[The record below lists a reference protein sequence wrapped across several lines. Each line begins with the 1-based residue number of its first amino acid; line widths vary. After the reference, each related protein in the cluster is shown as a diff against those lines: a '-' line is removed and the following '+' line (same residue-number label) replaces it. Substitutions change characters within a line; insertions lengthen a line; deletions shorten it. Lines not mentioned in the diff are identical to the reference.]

1 MRRWSFRLRL
11 ALLAAAL
18 SGTVLAAFGSY
29 AWWVVRDAKI
39 GDIDAAL
46 LASAARESVHFR
58 TPDDWARFA
67 DGILPGSLG
76 ICEPAHV
83 LLLVEDGYG
92 DVVYESPNWPAG
104 IESSRLPW
112 PKARF
117 PLAPPDLPGPP
128 PLIAPAVAAYQTVAA
143 GARWRF
149 GLAASPASRV
159 AVAVNMDELSLAMDR
174 VRNGFLLAAPA
185 ALAFLAWGA
194 WFLSRRALKP
204 VRDLGQ
210 AIRGISA
217 QRLDQRLEPI
227 ADRDFAVLAD
237 GVNDMLQRLQR
248 SFTQASRFSA
258 DASHELRTPLTVL
271 QGHVERAM
279 AAVESG
285 SSLQATLGTIL
296 DETRR
301 LSAISRK
308 LLLLSQ
314 ADAGRLRLQLLP
326 FDLSKAIDELVDDT
340 RMMAPSLDIAAEVPP
355 GVSIRADA
363 DLMRQLLANL
373 ASNAVKYNVDN
384 GWIRISLQSAQGRVL
399 LVVANAARGIPPAL
413 GDRIFERF
421 YRTDDSRNRN
431 IDGVGL
437 GLSLAREIAR
447 AHGGDLVLLPATP
460 GEVSF
465 QLDLPC

>member
-1 MRRWSFRLRL
+1 M
-11 ALLAAAL
+11 
-18 SGTVLAAFGSY
+18 
-29 AWWVVRDAKI
+29 
-39 GDIDAAL
+39 
-46 LASAARESVHFR
+46 
-58 TPDDWARFA
+58 
-67 DGILPGSLG
+67 
-76 ICEPAHV
+76 
-83 LLLVEDGYG
+83 
-92 DVVYESPNWPAG
+92 
-104 IESSRLPW
+104 
-112 PKARF
+112 
-117 PLAPPDLPGPP
+117 
-128 PLIAPAVAAYQTVAA
+128 
-143 GARWRF
+143 
-149 GLAASPASRV
+149 
-159 AVAVNMDELSLAMDR
+159 
-174 VRNGFLLAAPA
+174 
-185 ALAFLAWGA
+185 
-194 WFLSRRALKP
+194 SRRALKP

-217 QRLDQRLEPI
+217 QRLDQRLQPI

-279 AAVESG
+279 AQVEAG
-285 SSLQATLGTIL
+285 SALQATLGTIL

-326 FDLSKAIDELVDDT
+326 FELSREVDELVEDT
-340 RMMAPSLDIAAEVPP
+340 RMMAPTLDLSAEVPR

-373 ASNAVKYNVDN
+373 ASNAVKHNVDH
-384 GWIRISLQSAQGRVL
+384 GWIRISLHSLQGRVR
-399 LVVANAARGIPPAL
+399 LVVANAARGIPPAV
-413 GDRIFERF
+413 GERIFERF
-421 YRTDDSRNRN
+421 YRTDDARTRG

-447 AHGGDLVLLPATP
+447 AHGGDLVLLPPAP
-460 GEVSF
+460 GEVAF
-465 QLDLPC
+465 QLELPG

>member
-1 MRRWSFRLRL
+1 
-11 ALLAAAL
+11 
-18 SGTVLAAFGSY
+18 
-29 AWWVVRDAKI
+29 
-39 GDIDAAL
+39 
-46 LASAARESVHFR
+46 
-58 TPDDWARFA
+58 
-67 DGILPGSLG
+67 
-76 ICEPAHV
+76 
-83 LLLVEDGYG
+83 
-92 DVVYESPNWPAG
+92 
-104 IESSRLPW
+104 
-112 PKARF
+112 
-117 PLAPPDLPGPP
+117 
-128 PLIAPAVAAYQTVAA
+128 
-143 GARWRF
+143 
-149 GLAASPASRV
+149 
-159 AVAVNMDELSLAMDR
+159 
-174 VRNGFLLAAPA
+174 
-185 ALAFLAWGA
+185 
-194 WFLSRRALKP
+194 
-204 VRDLGQ
+204 
-210 AIRGISA
+210 
-217 QRLDQRLEPI
+217 
-227 ADRDFAVLAD
+227 
-237 GVNDMLQRLQR
+237 MLQRLQR

-279 AAVESG
+279 AEVEAG
-285 SSLQATLGTIL
+285 SSLQSTLGTIL

-326 FDLSKAIDELVDDT
+326 FDLSQAIEELVEDT
-340 RMMAPSLDIAAEVPP
+340 RMMAPSLDISAEVPP

-384 GWIRISLQSAQGRVL
+384 GWIRISLQSPKGRVL

-421 YRTDDSRNRN
+421 YRTDDARNRD